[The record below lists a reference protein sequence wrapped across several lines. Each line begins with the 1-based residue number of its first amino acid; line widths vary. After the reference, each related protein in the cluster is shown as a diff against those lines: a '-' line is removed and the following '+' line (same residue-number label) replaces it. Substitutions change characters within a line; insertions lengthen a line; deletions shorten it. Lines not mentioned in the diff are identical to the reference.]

1 MYTVKLRND
10 QEEFY
15 LHHPMD
21 NTCILLDG
29 TLTLELNKTGTF
41 TFSIS
46 DRHPHISKIQKMRSE
61 ILIYQDEELIFLG
74 RPLSETIDFY
84 GTSQISCEGEM
95 AYLLDSMQK
104 PYSFQGSIY
113 AFLMRLVQN
122 HNALMETKKHF
133 EVDKAHV
140 YQADK
145 QIQCEESAYTNTL
158 ETLNKQLIDAYGGY
172 LCVRHVG
179 EKRYLDY
186 VSLEK
191 PSQESAW
198 HPQEIRFATNILDLT
213 KYIKSDELITA
224 IIPLG
229 AACKTE
235 TETETTS
242 QLTIASVN
250 QGKDYLEDEEAVKDF
265 GKIYGVVEFSEV
277 EDPTELKQLAEAYL
291 KQKCNLSFTIELS
304 ALDLHH
310 LNMELESF
318 QIGDWIRCISKPH
331 GLDDLFLLSKLS
343 ISLND
348 PGSSA
353 ISLGGV
359 VDSFTNSVN
368 RNQISVAKQVDQV
381 KARAKQ
387 IQTKLEIQDE
397 IILEAKELSDQVE
410 SITQRI
416 QPSQWIVEVAKA
428 IKEGSKLDTTKVLI
442 DQEGLTIEDGGLKIK
457 DENQNLILFVD
468 EDTHR
473 FVFQGDIRGSTI
485 ETNKD
490 LIVGNRLIIGDQKD
504 NGLINYKSINFSDD
518 VRLLGSK
525 NEAGYWHLV
534 MQALDRVTMMS
545 APVQGPTDRY
555 ASVTV
560 FHDEV
565 NITSSKWVDI
575 QSQAIQMNQQPAITS
590 DIRKK
595 CNIDELDVS
604 WIDDLHIKQFEFL
617 EVERKEIGL
626 IAQDYMDHPYQ
637 AYFLDKDADGYY
649 RIRYGNLWN
658 ALLKYCQQLK
668 QRIDKLEEKYGEYK
682 QTN

>member
-145 QIQCEESAYTNTL
+145 QIQCEESAYANTL

-191 PSQESAW
+191 PSQETAL
-198 HPQEIRFATNILDLT
+198 HPQVIRFGENILDLMR
-213 KYIKSDELITA
+213 YVKSDALITA

-229 AACKTE
+229 AEIKTDSE
-235 TETETTS
+235 NKS
-242 QLTIASVN
+242 YVTIDSVN
-250 QGKDYLEDEEAVKDF
+250 NGKAYLEDANAVQAF
-265 GKIYGVVEFSEV
+265 GKIFGTVEFKDV
-277 EDPTELKQLAEAYL
+277 ENPGELKELAKAYL
-291 KQKCNLSFTIELS
+291 KQKSNLSFTIELS
-304 ALDLHH
+304 AVDLHH
-310 LNMELESF
+310 LDMRMEKM
-318 QIGDWIRCISKPH
+318 QVGDWIRCVSYAH
-331 GLDDLFLLSKLS
+331 GLDDAFLLSQLS

-348 PGSSA
+348 PGSSS

-359 VDSFTNSVN
+359 MDSFTNTAK
-368 RNQISVAKQVDQV
+368 RNQENVAKQVEQV
-381 KARAKQ
+381 NKRAAN
-387 IQTKLEIQDE
+387 IETKMEIQDE
-397 IILEAKELSDQVE
+397 ILLEAKQITDKVE
-410 SITQRI
+410 TLTQKI
-416 QPSQWIVEVAKA
+416 QPDQLVVEVSKA
-428 IKEGSKLDTTKVLI
+428 INQGEKLDTTKVVI

-457 DENQNLILFVD
+457 DANQDLILFVD
-468 EDTHR
+468 DETHHI
-473 FVFQGDIRGSTI
+473 VFKGDIRGSNIVTD
-485 ETNKD
+485 KD
-490 LIVGNRLIIGDQKD
+490 LIVGNRLIIGDQQD
-504 NGLINYKSINFSDD
+504 NGFINYKSINFSDD

-555 ASVTV
+555 ASVSV
-560 FHDEV
+560 EHDDIHLE
-565 NITSSKWVDI
+565 SSKSIDMKT
-575 QSQAIQMNQQPAITS
+575 QAITMNQQPSITS
-590 DIRKK
+590 DARKK
-595 CNIDELDVS
+595 RNIDDIDVA
-604 WIDDLHIKQFEFL
+604 WIDDLHIQQFAFL
-617 EVERKEIGL
+617 DTGRKEIGL
-626 IAQDYMDHPYQ
+626 IAQDYVDHPYRS
-637 AYFLDKDADGYY
+637 YFLDEDEDGYY

-658 ALLKYCQQLK
+658 ALMKYCQQLK
-668 QRIDKLEEKYGEYK
+668 QRIDEMEEKYGKYS
-682 QTN
+682 